1 VDHNSAV
8 IFEVN
13 YSIPLNLA
21 VLVPA
26 LILGALCGLLAVA
39 FTNGNIRI
47 IRWRRQFI
55 KPFPNKRM
63 LEPVIVVLIYVFFS
77 YLFAIA
83 GSCQDVVAPQPGN
96 TTLGFQYWCTEKAQD
111 LITFTCN
118 PHHHHT
124 DGTNTTFSPLATM
137 MLSGGKNNI
146 RHMFSRRT
154 IRELPTGSV
163 LLYLI
168 MYFCFAMYTSGTA
181 IASGLVIPTLVIGS
195 LIGRLFGL
203 LLTAFTTDIPSD
215 ATYSYLGG
223 YYDSQSWTDP
233 GVFAI
238 IGAAAFFSGITRLAI
253 SIPVIMVELS
263 GELHYLL
270 PIIIAV
276 AMSKAVADSMAVNL
290 YHQQLHMDS
299 VPFLPSEVHG
309 IDLEQYTADSVAS
322 KDLVVLQTEED
333 TKKLVRILK
342 QTSHHTFPVVEPIVE
357 NRSMTLGA
365 KLASANGAASV
376 PGSTAQLTTPQLD
389 DELSQARSLLHGP
402 HKFVGTV
409 TRGDLEILIAM
420 ALTNSSS
427 PLSWTSWQE
436 HKHYSFQRKDGI
448 WMWILS
454 RVAPQPGT
462 TTPPPPA
469 TSLSAASASAR
480 DEASNVE
487 GPTTG
492 SNKGKISL
500 VPIINWS
507 PWTVPKYFNLQMT
520 YLLFRTMGLRHLI
533 VLEGESVCGII
544 TRKDLL
550 PHRLHSLHYES
561 SPMPEVAVGP
571 SGRKRSNSNE
581 RASNTATANSSLN
594 GSMGTNTPAAGASR
608 KEPSAHKGPSL
619 LWTKSDD
626 EEGMDE

>member
-1 VDHNSAV
+1 
-8 IFEVN
+8 
-13 YSIPLNLA
+13 
-21 VLVPA
+21 
-26 LILGALCGLLAVA
+26 
-39 FTNGNIRI
+39 
-47 IRWRRQFI
+47 
-55 KPFPNKRM
+55 
-63 LEPVIVVLIYVFFS
+63 
-77 YLFAIA
+77 
-83 GSCQDVVAPQPGN
+83 
-96 TTLGFQYWCTEKAQD
+96 
-111 LITFTCN
+111 
-118 PHHHHT
+118 
-124 DGTNTTFSPLATM
+124 
-137 MLSGGKNNI
+137 
-146 RHMFSRRT
+146 
-154 IRELPTGSV
+154 
-163 LLYLI
+163 
-168 MYFCFAMYTSGTA
+168 MYFCFAMYASGTA

-203 LLTAFTTDIPSD
+203 LLTAFTTDIPAD

-309 IDLEQYTADSVAS
+309 IDLEQYTADSVAT

-357 NRSMTLGA
+357 NRSMTSAGGA
-365 KLASANGAASV
+365 KLANGA
-376 PGSTAQLTTPQLD
+376 STTGPSAQLAMPQLD
-389 DELSQARSLLHGP
+389 DELSQARGLLHGP

-462 TTPPPPA
+462 STPPPPA
-469 TSLSAASASAR
+469 TSLATTSGSTR
-480 DEASNVE
+480 DETASGE
-487 GPTTG
+487 GSSTG
-492 SNKGKISL
+492 SNNKGKISL

-520 YLLFRTMGLRHLI
+520 YLLFRTMGLRHLV
-533 VLEGESVCGII
+533 VLDGESVCGII

-561 SPMPEVAVGP
+561 SPMPEVTVGP
-571 SGRKRSNSNE
+571 TGRRRSNSNE
-581 RASNTATANSSLN
+581 RTSNTAAGNSSLN
-594 GSMGTNTPAAGASR
+594 GSMGTSTPSVSGGPSR
-608 KEPSAHKGPSL
+608 KDPPGHKGPSL
-619 LWTKSDD
+619 LWTKSDE